1 MKGNAPRRPGLL
13 RDRFLHAG
21 QWLVF
26 ALFAP
31 CAVAQPG
38 RIPAD
43 APRGVW
49 LPLFNG
55 ENLDGW
61 VAKFAGRP
69 LGDNYRNTFRV
80 EDGMLVVSYD
90 GWDGFSGEFGHL
102 FFDQP
107 FSSYIV
113 RADYRFV
120 GEQVQGGPDWGRLN
134 NGLML
139 HSQAPQSMA
148 IEQSFPV
155 SIELKL
161 YAAPGGF
168 SGNVCTPGTDVQIAG
183 AYTHGHCVD
192 TSTVSHGANEWVTVE
207 AEVRGHASIVH
218 RINGVVTAE
227 LALPILDVNDP
238 AGERAATAGL
248 VAAGSPI
255 ELGSGYIAIQAETH
269 PIEFRRIEIQLLDE

>member
-1 MKGNAPRRPGLL
+1 VKRCAPPAARLL
-13 RDRFLHAG
+13 RARLPFV
-21 QWLVF
+21 WL
-26 ALFAP
+26 ALALAAP
-31 CAVAQPG
+31 MPLALAQTP
-38 RIPAD
+38 IPAD

-69 LGDNYRNTFRV
+69 LGDNYRDTFRV

-90 GWDGFSGEFGHL
+90 GWDEFGGEFGHL

-120 GEQVQGGPDWGRLN
+120 GEQVPGGPDWGRLN

-148 IEQSFPV
+148 LEQSFPV

-183 AYTHGHCVD
+183 EYTHGHCVD

-238 AGERAATAGL
+238 SGERAATARL
-248 VAAGSPI
+248 VAEGSGV

-269 PIEFRRIEIQLLDE
+269 PIEFRRIEILLLEE